1 MKKNVELYI
10 DCRKEKMSNFLPS
23 VKCFAMCLIK
33 RYLRKTQGKIDFLS
47 KTIKPTYL
55 LTYLLIRAVKRFCC
69 CILLESKSEKNKNK
83 NSLLKFFTMCII
95 TRKKFISLSGLSL
108 L

>member
-1 MKKNVELYI
+1 
-10 DCRKEKMSNFLPS
+10 MSNFLPPM
-23 VKCFAMCLIK
+23 KCFAVCLIK
-33 RYLRKTQGKIDFLS
+33 RYLRKTQGKIDFFS

-55 LTYLLIRAVKRFCC
+55 LTYLLIRAVKRFCY
-69 CILLESKSEKNKNK
+69 CIILESKSEKNK